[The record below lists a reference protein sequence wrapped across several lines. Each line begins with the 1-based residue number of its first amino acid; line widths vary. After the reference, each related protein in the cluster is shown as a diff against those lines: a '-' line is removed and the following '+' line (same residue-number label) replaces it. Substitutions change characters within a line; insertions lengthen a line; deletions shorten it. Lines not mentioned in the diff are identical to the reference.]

1 MIPVML
7 LGNSVD
13 ITVMVER
20 GEATMLDLPALLPG
34 ASCGLLA
41 EGALNQRTNH
51 SLPCDFQNDL
61 NNPSLGLWCTQA

>member
-7 LGNSVD
+7 LGNSMD

-34 ASCGLLA
+34 ASRGLLA
-41 EGALNQRTNH
+41 EGALKQRTNH
-51 SLPCDFQNDL
+51 SLPCDLQNDL